1 MWILPAVAA
10 VALGVAFGVPGVGKS
25 LRGLFA
31 SRTSTEIIDFPVK
44 LSNLP
49 VTVVERGTLE
59 SAANKDVF
67 CKVEGQTTI
76 IMILPEGTSVKKGDI
91 VAELDSSALQ
101 DNLKNQR
108 IATLGAE
115 AAYQNAKLTREV
127 AEIAVTEYIEG
138 VYKQEHET
146 AQGEIALAKSE
157 LKRAEDRLEWS
168 NRMLEKGYVS
178 KAQNV
183 ADKVGLEQ
191 KKFALEQA
199 QTKLSVLEKYTKEKT
214 IKELKSEVEKTK
226 SDELAKKQT
235 YQLEQDKEAK
245 LVTQIANCKLAAPG
259 DGLVVYANDPNRG
272 GGGNQPQIEEG
283 AAVRERQKIFSLPDI
298 AHMQV
303 NTKVHESMVDRID
316 PGLRA
321 QIRVE
326 SFADKVLTG
335 AVREVAPLPDPN
347 TMFSS
352 DVKVYTTKVTIDKGL
367 EGLRPGMSAQVE
379 ILVTELENVLDVPVQ
394 AILEFKS
401 KDHVAVKQP
410 DGTYAWREVT
420 LGLSNDKLVEV
431 KKGLKAGDLVALNPI
446 SLMSEEEKREAF
458 SSTSKDATKK
468 DWGKAAPGT
477 AGTAAAG
484 AAGATPVAKVGPD
497 GKADPKAKAKG
508 KAKGKGGG
516 FMSKLDAAAKA
527 KFKTASPEEKRK
539 MLEDAGMPAEQI
551 DMMMERM
558 NSGGGF
564 GGGGGG
570 GGGPRGGG
578 GGGFGGPRGGG
589 GGGGGGFGG
598 PPGGG
603 GPGQ

>member
-1 MWILPAVAA
+1 LWILPLIALATIG
-10 VALGVAFGVPGVGKS
+10 VALGVPGVGKS
-25 LRGLFA
+25 LRGLVAF
-31 SRTSTEIIDFPVK
+31 SRTTTDIINFAVK
-44 LSNLP
+44 PANLP
-49 VTVVERGTLE
+49 VTVTERGILE
-59 SAANKDVF
+59 SSQNKDVF
-67 CKVEGQTTI
+67 NKVEGQTTI
-76 IMILPEGTSVKKGDI
+76 IMILPEGTAVTKGQ
-91 VAELDSSALQ
+91 VVCELDSSALQ

-115 AAYQNAKLTREV
+115 AAYQQSKLTREV
-127 AEIAVTEYIEG
+127 AEIAVTEYVEG
-138 VYKQEHET
+138 VYKQEKET

-168 NRMLEKGYVS
+168 NRMLDKGYVS

-199 QTKLSVLEKYTKEKT
+199 QTKLDVLEKYTKEKT

-245 LVTQIANCKLAAPG
+245 LVRQIEGCKLTAPG
-259 DGLVVYANDPNRG
+259 DGLVVYANDPNRFG
-272 GGGNQPQIEEG
+272 GSSQPQIEEG
-283 AAVRERQKIFSLPDI
+283 ATVRERQKIFSLPDI
-298 AHMQV
+298 SHMQV

-321 QIRVE
+321 RIRVE
-326 SFADKVLTG
+326 SFPDDVLTG
-335 AVREVAPLPDPN
+335 SVKEVAPLPDPN

-367 EGLRPGMSAQVE
+367 DGLRPGMSAQVE
-379 ILVTELENVLDVPVQ
+379 ILVTELENVLSVPVQ
-394 AILEFKS
+394 AILEFSNKN
-401 KDHVAVKQP
+401 HVAVRGP
-410 DGTYAWREVT
+410 EGTYDWREVT

-431 KKGLKAGDLVALNPI
+431 KKGIKSGEVVALNPI

-458 SSTSKDATKK
+458 SAANKDATKK
-468 DWGKAAPGT
+468 DWGKAAPG
-477 AGTAAAG
+477 APGTAAAG
-484 AAGATPVAKVGPD
+484 APGAPGATPVAKVGAD
-497 GKADPKAKAKG
+497 GKAAVAADPEAAAKAKAKA

-516 FMSKLDAAAKA
+516 FFSKLDAAAKA

-539 MLEDAGMPAEQI
+539 MLEDAGMPAELI
-551 DMMMERM
+551 DGMMERM
-558 NSGGGF
+558 NNGGGF
-564 GGGGGG
+564 
-570 GGGPRGGG
+570 GGPRGGG
-578 GGGFGGPRGGG
+578 GGGFGG

-603 GPGQ
+603 SGQ